1 MSYPCNLRCK
11 ALYVI
16 LFLLEQALRNEHW
29 HVYIL
34 YSCLF
39 EHCIEILLYIL
50 PDGITIGFK
59 DHASLY
65 R

>member
-1 MSYPCNLRCK
+1 M
-11 ALYVI
+11 I
-16 LFLLEQALRNEHW
+16 LFFLEQALRNEHW

-34 YSCLF
+34 YTCLF
-39 EHCIEILLYIL
+39 KHCIEIFLYIL
-50 PDGITIGFK
+50 PDGITIGLK